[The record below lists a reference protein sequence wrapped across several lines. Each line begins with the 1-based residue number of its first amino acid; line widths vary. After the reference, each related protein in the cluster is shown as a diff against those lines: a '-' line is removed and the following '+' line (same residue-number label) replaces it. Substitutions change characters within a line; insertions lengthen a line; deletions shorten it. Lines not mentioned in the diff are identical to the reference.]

1 MREEAGR
8 QLATLPTAPVARQ
21 ALAAGGALL
30 AAGPGEAAAICDAV
44 APEHLHLH
52 GARAEAVAPAVHRY
66 GSLFLGAATPEAA
79 GDYGAGPNHTLPT
92 SGAAAFD
99 SGLSVFSFL
108 RRPTWLSLSS
118 EDAAYEDLLRDT
130 AALARL
136 EGLEAHARSAEVRLT
151 ARGRRDRGRR
161 ARAS

>member
-1 MREEAGR
+1 MREEARR
-8 QLATLPTAPVARQ
+8 QLATLPTAATARQ

-30 AAGPGEAAAICDAV
+30 ASSEQEAITICDAV

-52 GARAEAVAPAVHRY
+52 GARAEALASHVRRY
-66 GSLFLGAATPEAA
+66 GALFLGPATPEAA

-108 RRPTWLSLSS
+108 RRPTWLALSAAD
-118 EDAAYEDLLRDT
+118 EDYAALLQDT

-136 EGLEAHARSAEVRLT
+136 EGLEAHARSADRRL
-151 ARGRRDRGRR
+151 
-161 ARAS
+161 